1 MLVLALTF
9 GGAGDE
15 AIAASQGLPMDAEA
29 THNPFVIAWAL
40 LAYGIARRDTDPAA
54 AYEVQ
59 RKALTIAVD
68 TGNRLVE
75 SHLADGLSRMSATGG
90 GPVTDAFDQLALA
103 IRIHHDAGSFSL
115 LLSPLASLAAL
126 FDRLERYEAA
136 ATISGFA
143 AKPLTHAVFPEIH
156 AVITHLRDVLGDE
169 TYESLART
177 GENMTN
183 TAMASYALDQ
193 IDQARAQV

>member
-1 MLVLALTF
+1 
-9 GGAGDE
+9 
-15 AIAASQGLPMDAEA
+15 
-29 THNPFVIAWAL
+29 
-40 LAYGIARRDTDPAA
+40 
-54 AYEVQ
+54 
-59 RKALTIAVD
+59 
-68 TGNRLVE
+68 
-75 SHLADGLSRMSATGG
+75 MSATGG
-90 GPVTDAFDQLALA
+90 GPIIDAFDQLALA

-143 AKPLTHAVFPEIH
+143 ATPLTHAVFPEIH
-156 AVITHLRDVLGDE
+156 AVITHLRDELGDE
-169 TYESLART
+169 TYESLARA

-183 TAMASYALDQ
+183 TVMATYALDQ